1 MFKPSEC
8 WNCMYGSPRPDVCCW
23 GRGICVTVCMW
34 VFRSQRWVS
43 SALYT
48 VFNGLLMNLELTDA
62 SQRAPRIHLSLS
74 VSSMLQLQTCATAPS
89 FYMGTGDLNS
99 GHYTYVFCGKP
110 FTHCAISST
119 LYPELKQN
127 VHVIEWWD
135 NITSQSSFLLERCL
149 LLSIIT
155 KC

>member
-8 WNCMYGSPRPDVCCW
+8 WDRMYGSPRPDVCCRG
-23 GRGICVTVCMW
+23 GRICVTVCMW
-34 VFRSQRWVS
+34 VFRSEHWVS
-43 SALYT
+43 AALNT
-48 VFNGLLMNLELTDA
+48 VFNGLLLNLELTDN
-62 SQRAPRIHLSLS
+62 SQRAPRIHLSLCLLS
-74 VSSMLQLQTCATAPS
+74 AAITDTCHCAQLLL
-89 FYMGTGDLNS
+89 GTGDLNS

-127 VHVIEWWD
+127 VYVIEWWD
-135 NITSQSSFLLERCL
+135 NITSQSSFLLEPCL

-155 KC
+155 EC